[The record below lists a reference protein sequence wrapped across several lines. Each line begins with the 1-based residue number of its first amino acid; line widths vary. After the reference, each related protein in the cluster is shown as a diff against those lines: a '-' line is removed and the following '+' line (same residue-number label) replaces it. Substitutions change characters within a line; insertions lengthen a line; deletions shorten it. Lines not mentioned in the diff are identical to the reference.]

1 MGKNQGESG
10 VSGQKGGDIGSSPRC
25 SVIEDVAS
33 LPRQTQKGPSDNWA
47 RRVED
52 HPEDED

>member
-1 MGKNQGESG
+1 MGRKEETLEAAHGA
-10 VSGQKGGDIGSSPRC
+10 
-25 SVIEDVAS
+25 VIKDVAS